1 MRWCAVRQLGPEDEK
16 ELTEFMIFEE
26 STLADSAVLA
36 DRFLS
41 SVRVVEIVEDMPA
54 SSAD

>member
-1 MRWCAVRQLGPEDEK
+1 MRRYAVRQLGPEAEK

-26 STLADSAVLA
+26 STPADSAVLA

-41 SVRVVEIVEDMPA
+41 SVRDVEIVEDMPA
-54 SSAD
+54 SSVD

>member
-1 MRWCAVRQLGPEDEK
+1 MLSISWVLTPTK
-16 ELTEFMIFEE
+16 ELTEFMMFDE
-26 STLADSAVLA
+26 STPADSAVLA

-54 SSAD
+54 SSVD

>member
-1 MRWCAVRQLGPEDEK
+1 MLFVSLVLTPTK

-26 STLADSAVLA
+26 STPADSAVLA

-54 SSAD
+54 SSVD

>member
-1 MRWCAVRQLGPEDEK
+1 MLFVSLVLKQK
-16 ELTEFMIFEE
+16 KKLTEFMMFDE
-26 STLADSAVLA
+26 STPADSAVLA

-54 SSAD
+54 SSVD